1 MIYIASD
8 HAGFELK
15 KTLIEHL
22 KSKNVDVEDCGA
34 KIFDPSDDFPDFII
48 PCALRVAECHA
59 QGKLDTVGIVIGGS
73 GQGEAIAAN
82 KVKGITAA
90 IYYGG
95 PPAGGLDIVRLS
107 KEHNDANV
115 LSLGARFL
123 TVDKAKEAVD
133 LWLEARLNPDPKYKR
148 RIDKIKAYEEQNH

>member
-1 MIYIASD
+1 MKIYIASD

-15 KTLIEHL
+15 KALIEYL
-22 KSKNVDVEDCGA
+22 KSKDIDVEDCGA
-34 KIFDPSDDFPDFII
+34 KSLDPVDDFPDFII
-48 PCALRVAECHA
+48 PCALRVA
-59 QGKLDTVGIVIGGS
+59 QGKLHETFGIVIGGS

-95 PPAGGLDIVRLS
+95 DLDIVRLS
-107 KEHNDANV
+107 KEHNDANI

-123 TVDKAKEAVD
+123 TSEAAKEAVL
-133 LWLEARLNPDPKYKR
+133 LWLGAKLNPDPKYKR